1 MFSPIGPFLLA
12 LNSIRREREIVSNYD
27 NRFDVFFA
35 VYGN

>member
-12 LNSIRREREIVSNYD
+12 LNAIRREREIASIYN
-27 NRFDVFFA
+27 NRIEVFVA